1 MVETVRREWIIFY
14 RNEPFTH
21 KNMLN
26 CIAVDDENLALDLIE
41 DNILK
46 VPFLNLVKRC
56 KNAFEAIEILQNQEI
71 DLIFLDIQMPG
82 ITGVQFLQSMTNSPM
97 VIFVT
102 AYKQYAMEGYDLNV
116 VDYLLKPIN
125 FERFLKAV
133 NKASE
138 LHTLKHKMPINDEP
152 IESKNST
159 IFVNADYSLVKI
171 KTEEITYIE
180 GLKDYI
186 KIHLN
191 SSTKPIVTRMT
202 MKSIEEKLPSLEFFR
217 VHKSFIISLDKI
229 ESIRNLKIKIG
240 TAQIPV
246 SESYADE
253 FFKLIGQ

>member
-1 MVETVRREWIIFY
+1 
-14 RNEPFTH
+14 
-21 KNMLN
+21 MLN

-56 KNAFEAIEILQNQEI
+56 KNAFEAMEVLQKQDI
-71 DLIFLDIQMPG
+71 DLVFLDIQMPG
-82 ITGVQFLQSMTNSPM
+82 ITGVQFLQTLTNSPM

-102 AYKQYAMEGYDLNV
+102 AYKQYALEGYNLNV
-116 VDYLLKPIN
+116 VDYLLKPID

-133 NKASE
+133 NKAAE
-138 LHTLKHKMPINDEP
+138 LYSLKQKLPENEGVKDT
-152 IESKNST
+152 KVST

-191 SSTKPIVTRMT
+191 TSTKPIVTRMT
-202 MKSIEEKLPSLEFFR
+202 MKSIEEKLPSPDFFR

-240 TAQIPV
+240 NAQIPV
-246 SESYADE
+246 SESYTEE

>member
-1 MVETVRREWIIFY
+1 V
-14 RNEPFTH
+14 
-21 KNMLN
+21 
-26 CIAVDDENLALDLIE
+26 
-41 DNILK
+41 
-46 VPFLNLVKRC
+46 
-56 KNAFEAIEILQNQEI
+56 LQNQDI

-102 AYKQYAMEGYDLNV
+102 AYKQYALEGYNLNV
-116 VDYLLKPIN
+116 IDYLLKPID

-138 LHTLKHKMPINDEP
+138 LHSLKHKVVAIEP
-152 IESKNST
+152 VLEGKNST

-171 KTEEITYIE
+171 KTEEIIYIE

-191 SSTKPIVTRMT
+191 SSSKPIVTRMT
-202 MKSIEEKLPSLEFFR
+202 MKSIEEKLSSSEFFR

-240 TAQIPV
+240 NAQVPV
-246 SESYADE
+246 SESYAEE

>member
-1 MVETVRREWIIFY
+1 
-14 RNEPFTH
+14 
-21 KNMLN
+21 MLN

-56 KNAFEAIEILQNQEI
+56 KNAFEAMEVLQNQEI

-102 AYKQYAMEGYDLNV
+102 AYKQYALEGFNLNV
-116 VDYLLKPIN
+116 IDYLLKPID

-138 LHTLKHKMPINDEP
+138 LHTLKQKSVVNEIVKEP
-152 IESKNST
+152 KTST
-159 IFVNADYSLVKI
+159 IFVNADYSLVKV
-171 KTEEITYIE
+171 KTEEIMYIE

-191 SSTKPIVTRMT
+191 SSIKPIVTRMT
-202 MKSIEEKLPSLEFFR
+202 MKSIEEKLPASQFFR
-217 VHKSFIISLDKI
+217 VHKSYIISLDKI

-240 TAQIPV
+240 NAQIPV
-246 SESYADE
+246 SESYSEE

>member
-1 MVETVRREWIIFY
+1 
-14 RNEPFTH
+14 
-21 KNMLN
+21 MLN

-41 DNILK
+41 DNIHK

-56 KNAFEAIEILQNQEI
+56 KNPFEAMEVLQNEEI

-82 ITGVQFLQSMTNSPM
+82 ITGVQFLQSLTNSPM

-102 AYKQYAMEGYDLNV
+102 AYQQYALEGFNLNV
-116 VDYLLKPIN
+116 IDYLLKPID

-138 LHTLKHKMPINDEP
+138 LYNLKHKVTTIEVINDP
-152 IESKNST
+152 KIST

-171 KTEEITYIE
+171 KTEEIMFIE
-180 GLKDYI
+180 GLKDYV
-186 KIHLN
+186 KINLN
-191 SSTKPIVTRMT
+191 SSNKPIVTRMT
-202 MKSIEEKLPSLEFFR
+202 MKAIEEKLPSSDFFR
-217 VHKSFIISLDKI
+217 VHKSFIVSLDKI

-240 TAQIPV
+240 NAQIPI
-246 SESYADE
+246 SESYSEE

>member
-1 MVETVRREWIIFY
+1 VNRS
-14 RNEPFTH
+14 PFTN

-56 KNAFEAIEILQNQEI
+56 KNAFEAMEVLQSQEI

-82 ITGVQFLQSMTNSPM
+82 ITGVQFLQSITNSPM

-102 AYKQYAMEGYDLNV
+102 AYKQYALEGYNLNV
-116 VDYLLKPIN
+116 IDYLLKPID

-138 LHTLKHKMPINDEP
+138 LHSLKHKVITEP
-152 IESKNST
+152 VLEGKNST

-171 KTEEITYIE
+171 KTEEITYVE

-202 MKSIEEKLPSLEFFR
+202 MKSIEEKLPSSQFFR

-240 TAQIPV
+240 NAQIPV
-246 SESYADE
+246 SESYTEE

>member
-1 MVETVRREWIIFY
+1 
-14 RNEPFTH
+14 
-21 KNMLN
+21 MLN

-41 DNILK
+41 DNIQK

-56 KNAFEAIEILQNQEI
+56 KNAFEAMEVLQNQEI
-71 DLIFLDIQMPG
+71 DLLFLDIQMPG
-82 ITGVQFLQSMTNSPM
+82 ITGVQFLQSLPNSPM

-102 AYKQYAMEGYDLNV
+102 AYKQYALEGFNLNV
-116 VDYLLKPIN
+116 VDYLLKPID

-133 NKASE
+133 NKAYE
-138 LHTLKHKMPINDEP
+138 LHNLKQKSTL
-152 IESKNST
+152 IETIAETKPTT
-159 IFVNADYSLVKI
+159 IFVNADYSLVKLKI
-171 KTEEITYIE
+171 EEITYIE

-191 SSTKPIVTRMT
+191 TSTKPIVTRMT

-217 VHKSFIISLDKI
+217 VHKSFIVSLDKI

-240 TAQIPV
+240 NAQIPV
-246 SESYADE
+246 SESYSEE

>member
-1 MVETVRREWIIFY
+1 
-14 RNEPFTH
+14 
-21 KNMLN
+21 MLN
-26 CIAVDDENLALDLIE
+26 CIAVDDETLALDLIE
-41 DNILK
+41 DNIQK

-56 KNAFEAIEILQNQEI
+56 KNPFEAIEVLQNQDI

-82 ITGVQFLQSMTNSPM
+82 ITGVQFLQSLTNSPM

-102 AYKQYAMEGYDLNV
+102 AYQQYALEGFNLNV
-116 VDYLLKPIN
+116 IDYLLKPID

-138 LHTLKHKMPINDEP
+138 LHSLKHKTPANEAISEP
-152 IESKNST
+152 KST

-171 KTEEITYIE
+171 KTDEITFVE
-180 GLKDYI
+180 GLKDYV

-191 SSTKPIVTRMT
+191 SSNKPIVTRMT
-202 MKSIEEKLPSLEFFR
+202 MKSVEEKLPSTEFFR
-217 VHKSFIISLDKI
+217 VHKSFIVSLDKI

-240 TAQIPV
+240 NAQIPV
-246 SESYADE
+246 SESYSEE

>member
-1 MVETVRREWIIFY
+1 
-14 RNEPFTH
+14 
-21 KNMLN
+21 MLN
-26 CIAVDDENLALDLIE
+26 CIAVDDETLALDLIE
-41 DNILK
+41 DNIQK

-56 KNAFEAIEILQNQEI
+56 KNPFEAIEILQKEDI

-82 ITGVQFLQSMTNSPM
+82 ITGVQFLQSLTNSPM

-102 AYKQYAMEGYDLNV
+102 AYQQYALEGFNLNV
-116 VDYLLKPIN
+116 IDYLLKPID

-138 LHTLKHKMPINDEP
+138 LFNLRHKTPVNETIT
-152 IESKNST
+152 ESKNAT

-171 KTEEITYIE
+171 KTDEITYVE
-180 GLKDYI
+180 GLKDYV

-191 SSTKPIVTRMT
+191 TTNKPIVTRMT
-202 MKSIEEKLPSLEFFR
+202 MKSVEEKLPSTEFFR
-217 VHKSFIISLDKI
+217 VHKSFIVSLDKI

-240 TAQIPV
+240 NAQIPV
-246 SESYADE
+246 SESYSEE

>member
-1 MVETVRREWIIFY
+1 
-14 RNEPFTH
+14 
-21 KNMLN
+21 MLN

-41 DNILK
+41 DNIQK
-46 VPFLNLVKRC
+46 IPFLNLVKRC
-56 KNAFEAIEILQNQEI
+56 KNAFEAMEILQNQEI
-71 DLIFLDIQMPG
+71 DLLFLDIQMPG
-82 ITGVQFLQSMTNSPM
+82 ITGVQFLQSLPNSPM

-102 AYKQYAMEGYDLNV
+102 AYKQYALEGFNLNV
-116 VDYLLKPIN
+116 IDYLLKPID

-133 NKASE
+133 NKAYE
-138 LHTLKHKMPINDEP
+138 LHNLKQKSNLVENIV
-152 IESKNST
+152 ESTKPTT
-159 IFVNADYSLVKI
+159 IFVNADYSLVKLKI
-171 KTEEITYIE
+171 DEITYIE

-217 VHKSFIISLDKI
+217 VHKSFIVSLDKI

-240 TAQIPV
+240 NAQIPV
-246 SESYADE
+246 SESYSED

>member
-1 MVETVRREWIIFY
+1 
-14 RNEPFTH
+14 
-21 KNMLN
+21 MLN

-56 KNAFEAIEILQNQEI
+56 KNPFEAIEVLQSQEI

-102 AYKQYAMEGYDLNV
+102 AYKQYAIEGFNLNV
-116 VDYLLKPIN
+116 VDYLLKPID

-133 NKASE
+133 NKAFE
-138 LHTLKHKMPINDEP
+138 FYNLKHKTITNENA
-152 IESKNST
+152 IETKNAT

-171 KTEEITYIE
+171 KTDEITYVE
-180 GLKDYI
+180 GLKDYV
-186 KIHLN
+186 KINLN
-191 SSTKPIVTRMT
+191 SSNKPIVTRMT
-202 MKSIEEKLPSLEFFR
+202 MKAIEEKLPTSEFFR
-217 VHKSFIISLDKI
+217 VHKSFIVSLDKI

-240 TAQIPV
+240 NAQIPV
-246 SESYADE
+246 SESYSEE

>member
-1 MVETVRREWIIFY
+1 
-14 RNEPFTH
+14 
-21 KNMLN
+21 MLN

-46 VPFLNLVKRC
+46 VPFLNIVKRC
-56 KNAFEAIEILQNQEI
+56 KNAFEAMEVLQSQDI

-82 ITGVQFLQSMTNSPM
+82 ITGVQFLQSMTTSPM

-102 AYKQYAMEGYDLNV
+102 AYKQYALEGYNLNV
-116 VDYLLKPIN
+116 IDYLLKPID

-133 NKASE
+133 NKAFE
-138 LHTLKHKMPINDEP
+138 LHSLKHKAVAVEP
-152 IESKNST
+152 ISESKIST
-159 IFVNADYSLVKI
+159 IFVNADYSLIKV

-202 MKSIEEKLPSLEFFR
+202 MKSIEEKLPSSEFFR

-240 TAQIPV
+240 NAQVPV
-246 SESYADE
+246 SESYSEE
-253 FFKLIGQ
+253 FFRLIGQ

>member
-1 MVETVRREWIIFY
+1 
-14 RNEPFTH
+14 
-21 KNMLN
+21 MLN

-56 KNAFEAIEILQNQEI
+56 KNAFEAMEVLQNQEI

-102 AYKQYAMEGYDLNV
+102 AYKQYALEGFNLNV
-116 VDYLLKPIN
+116 IDYLLKPID

-138 LHTLKHKMPINDEP
+138 LHTLKQKVVATETVL
-152 IESKNST
+152 EGKNST
-159 IFVNADYSLVKI
+159 NFVNADYSLVKV
-171 KTEEITYIE
+171 KTEEIMYIE

-202 MKSIEEKLPSLEFFR
+202 MKSIEEKLPVSQFFR

-240 TAQIPV
+240 NAQIPV
-246 SESYADE
+246 SESYSDE
-253 FFKLIGQ
+253 FFKTIGQWAKY